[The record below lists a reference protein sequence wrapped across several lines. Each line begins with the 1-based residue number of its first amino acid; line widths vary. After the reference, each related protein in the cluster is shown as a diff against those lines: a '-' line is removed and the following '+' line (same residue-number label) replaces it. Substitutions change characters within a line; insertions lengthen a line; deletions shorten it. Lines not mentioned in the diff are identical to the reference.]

1 MRDQAMRRYTRR
13 MIVAATLYT
22 VAIIAAATL
31 LHDRSSLSAKA
42 VVLALLPGA
51 GVLMM
56 IYAIARMMI
65 ELSDEYIRMLVVRQ
79 ALVATALT
87 LSVTSVWG
95 LLELYTNVPQLPI
108 FWVFPLWCM
117 GLGIGAIFNRVTTGS
132 AGCP

>member
-13 MIVAATLYT
+13 MIVASILYT
-22 VAIIAAATL
+22 AAIIAAATL

-56 IYAIARMMI
+56 IHAMARMMM
-65 ELSDEYIRMLVVRQ
+65 ELTDEFIRMLVVRQ
-79 ALVATALT
+79 ALVATATT

-95 LLELYTNVPQLPI
+95 LLELYTDVPQVPI
-108 FWVFPLWCM
+108 FWVFPLWCA
-117 GLGIGAIFNRVTTGS
+117 GLGVGALFNRATIGS